1 MDTLKKKH
9 KILLIDDDIFFR
21 KLCRDQLIK
30 AGFDFLEA
38 TTGVEG
44 LHKIETDNPDLILLD
59 LMLPVKSGFE
69 LLKKIKS
76 DSATKNIPVII
87 ISNLSQES
95 DIKEGMSLGA
105 HDYLVK
111 GETRLSEVAEMIKE
125 KFFKNSNA

>member
-1 MDTLKKKH
+1 MDTTTKKR

-59 LMLPVKSGFE
+59 LMLPMKSGFE
-69 LLKKIKS
+69 ILKKIKS
-76 DSATKNIPVII
+76 DSALKNIPVVI

-105 HDYLVK
+105 QGYFVK
-111 GETRLSEVAEMIKE
+111 GESRLSEVAETIKE
-125 KFFKNSNA
+125 KFLKN